1 MPCSFEKL
9 SQYLAQ
15 AIALEVC
22 IHPKPGL
29 VTRRSNGSHSD
40 MSILT
45 FAVSSTIVAGA
56 FERFAAIGA
65 QHDGEPTTL
74 LAALR
79 AEGRAAETALLAATK
94 GVNTQRGI
102 LFAGGILAAAGGYL
116 TRYDRAETD
125 DLFRVVAQMTSGL
138 VKTEL
143 EQLAGKRARTAGE
156 ILYQRYGI
164 TGIRGEVERG
174 FPSVCETGLPAME
187 AAFAQGA
194 SLNDACVCTLL
205 ALLTRVEDSNVVW
218 RTDLRTLQEL
228 QRRAEE
234 IANCPGTSLQD
245 KRRAA
250 ETLDA
255 FCRNKNISPGGSADL
270 LSITIAV
277 YLLQHGQFPCTIL

>member
-15 AIALEVC
+15 AITLEVC

-29 VTRRSNGSHSD
+29 VTCRSNGSHTD

-45 FAVSSTIVAGA
+45 FAVSSAIVARA
-56 FERFAAIGA
+56 FERFAMIGA
-65 QHDGEPTTL
+65 KHDGGPTTL

-79 AEGRAAETALLAATK
+79 NEGRAAETALLTATK

-102 LFAGGILAAAGGYL
+102 LFAGGILAAAGGFL
-116 TRYDRAETD
+116 TRFGEADAD
-125 DLFRVVAQMTSGL
+125 DLFRVVAEMTSGL
-138 VKTEL
+138 VKAEL
-143 EQLAGKRARTAGE
+143 EQLPGEHARTAGE
-156 ILYQRYGI
+156 ILYQRYGV

-174 FPSVCETGLPAME
+174 FPSVRETGLPAIE
-187 AAFAQGA
+187 AAFVQGA
-194 SLNDACVCTLL
+194 SLNDACVCALL

-218 RTDLRTLQEL
+218 RTDLRTLQDL
-228 QRRAEE
+228 QRRARE
-234 IANCPGTSLQD
+234 IEICSGVSIQD
-245 KRRAA
+245 KLCAV

-270 LSITIAV
+270 LSITLAV
-277 YLLQHGQFPCTIL
+277 YLLQHKKFPCFIL